1 MSYCH
6 YLYLFIVVKNKE
18 KKELT
23 KFCMNCIFC
32 YYVIT
37 SKKLFKA
44 QKLALLWSSFSSQ
57 PKGKYL
63 LCKTNIFIRPGEIK
77 GNNF

>member
-1 MSYCH
+1 
-6 YLYLFIVVKNKE
+6 
-18 KKELT
+18 
-23 KFCMNCIFC
+23 MNFIFC

-44 QKLALLWSSFSSQ
+44 QKSALLWSSFSSQ

-63 LCKTNIFIRPGEIK
+63 LCETNIFMRPGEIK
-77 GNNF
+77 GTNFW